1 MYANVVNE
9 IKNTS
14 FSLLFFNV
22 INITI
27 VTLKNVEASK
37 TKTKNRLLSR
47 GSRCLGSKSLCLHHR
62 MHLPPAS
69 EHVYS
74 HCLWTKQTHG
84 VCSCVCVCVCPLT
97 QSCPTLCDPMDCVA
111 SGAPLFMKFSR
122 QEYWSGLLF
131 PSPVELPNPGVES
144 ATLISPALVGEFFT
158 TSDIWD
164 CVSMCNLEIQ

>member
-27 VTLKNVEASK
+27 VTLKNEEVSK
-37 TKTKNRLLSR
+37 MKTKNRLLNC

-62 MHLPPAS
+62 MHLPPTS

-84 VCSCVCVCVCPLT
+84 VCVCVCVLSLNHVRLFATPQT
-97 QSCPTLCDPMDCVA
+97 VA
-111 SGAPLFMKFSR
+111 SEAPLFMKFSR

-131 PSPVELPNPGVES
+131 PSPVELPNPGIKS

-164 CVSMCNLEIQ
+164 WVSICNLEIQ

>member
-69 EHVYS
+69 EHIYS

-84 VCSCVCVCVCPLT
+84 VCLCVCVCVSSHSIMSDSLRPHGLCSQWGSSVHEIFQARILEWVAISFSSGTP
-97 QSCPTLCDPMDCVA
+97 QPGGRICDSYFSCI
-111 SGAPLFMKFSR
+111 GR
-122 QEYWSGLLF
+122 
-131 PSPVELPNPGVES
+131 
-144 ATLISPALVGEFFT
+144 
-158 TSDIWD
+158 
-164 CVSMCNLEIQ
+164 